1 MSVIKQLPKVL
12 EATKQ
17 LEGHQRLIIE
27 VLERII
33 NVEEDRWEC
42 AAAIKIIYG
51 CLTPHQ
57 FINVYYLPF
66 FEKFIDQ
73 EIALDTDD
81 LNCKVQL
88 AEDLPEL
95 VFST

>member
-17 LEGHQRLIIE
+17 LEGHKILIIE

-33 NVEEDRWEC
+33 KVEEDRWEC
-42 AAAIKIIYG
+42 AAAIKSIYG
-51 CLTPHQ
+51 CLPPHK
-57 FINVYYLPF
+57 FVDVFYLPF

-73 EIALDTDD
+73 EI
-81 LNCKVQL
+81 
-88 AEDLPEL
+88 
-95 VFST
+95 